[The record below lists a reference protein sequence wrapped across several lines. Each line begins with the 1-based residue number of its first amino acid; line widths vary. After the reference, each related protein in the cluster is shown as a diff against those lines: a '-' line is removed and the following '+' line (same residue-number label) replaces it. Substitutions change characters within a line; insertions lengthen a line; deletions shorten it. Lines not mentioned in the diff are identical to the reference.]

1 MGEGGTGGVF
11 KVSLEPGGTAEG
23 VKDFIWTSLV
33 SDTPECYYLLF
44 SVEVIG
50 HLSPPLF

>member
-33 SDTPECYYLLF
+33 SDVLLF
-44 SVEVIG
+44 IVLCRSNRAHI
-50 HLSPPLF
+50 PPPFF